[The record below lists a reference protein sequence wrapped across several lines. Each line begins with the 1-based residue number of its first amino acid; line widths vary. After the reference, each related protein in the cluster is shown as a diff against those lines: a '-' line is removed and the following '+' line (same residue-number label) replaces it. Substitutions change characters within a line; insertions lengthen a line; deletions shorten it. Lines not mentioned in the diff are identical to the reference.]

1 MGSSVSKSSAHS
13 LLTHLNIPVID
24 CRRDV
29 DAARA
34 REKEGFAEEMR
45 FRGKLATLSL
55 QAKLTELE
63 QEMNVALID
72 RPPDSLSEANFSKI
86 CSAILKDSI
95 ARIAWDAWHD
105 WTRAVVL
112 LEAGDF
118 SAAIHLVYAFGENLG
133 RLKERNI
140 SGSGPRKK
148 LNSKRVDQA
157 LDGAFMGYRKKFP
170 EAGSRFD
177 EDIASK
183 HDTSGVIAKISNRHT
198 QQNNISRWKK
208 SSGINA
214 KATASQLN
222 QIAASIA
229 EKIRRSKVLAL
240 ES

>member
-13 LLTHLNIPVID
+13 LLTHLNIPLID

-34 REKEGFAEEMR
+34 REKERFAEEMR

-72 RPPDSLSEANFSKI
+72 RPPDSLSDTDFGKL
-86 CSAILKDSI
+86 CSAIPKDSI
-95 ARIAWDAWHD
+95 ARIAWDAWRD
-105 WTRAVVL
+105 GTRAVVL

-118 SAAIHLVYAFGENLG
+118 GAAIGLVYAFGENLG

-148 LNSKRVDQA
+148 LNGKRVDRA
-157 LDGAFMGYRKKFP
+157 LDEAFIGYRNKFP
-170 EAGSRFD
+170 NAGSRFD
-177 EDIASK
+177 EIIAET
-183 HDTSGVIAKISNRHT
+183 HDNSGVIAGISNRHT

-208 SSGINA
+208 SNGINT

-222 QIAASIA
+222 QIAAGIA
-229 EKIRRSKVLAL
+229 DRIRRSKVLACKY
-240 ES
+240 